1 MPDGEP
7 SGDAEAGEMLDA
19 DAVGDAEAGKM
30 LDGEAAGDAE
40 AGEMPD
46 GEAVEMLDARAAG
59 DAEAAIVASN
69 NVKRDLIRF
78 IIYPIFISFR
88 MQLTIVFDDYPIS
101 EKLTNGDGDGF
112 IDLGAATS
120 ET

>member
-7 SGDAEAGEMLDA
+7 SGDAEAGKMLD
-19 DAVGDAEAGKM
+19 GEAGKM
-30 LDGEAAGDAE
+30 LDAEPASDAE
-40 AGEMPD
+40 AGEMLD
-46 GEAVEMLDARAAG
+46 GEAASDAEAAG

>member
-7 SGDAEAGEMLDA
+7 SGDARAGEMPDGEAASDAEAGEMLDA
-19 DAVGDAEAGKM
+19 EPAGDAEAGKM
-30 LDGEAAGDAE
+30 LDGDAAG
-40 AGEMPD
+40 
-46 GEAVEMLDARAAG
+46 DARAAG

-101 EKLTNGDGDGF
+101 EKLTNGNGDGF